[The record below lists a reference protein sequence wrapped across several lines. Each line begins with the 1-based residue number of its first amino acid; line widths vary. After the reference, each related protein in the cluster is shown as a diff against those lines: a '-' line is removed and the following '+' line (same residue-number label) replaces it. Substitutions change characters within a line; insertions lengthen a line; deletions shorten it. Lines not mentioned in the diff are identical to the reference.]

1 MTPTLRS
8 RQASKIV
15 DPLTRKSGPS
25 KRQKAKQRAT
35 DAPNSEED
43 NTDNNENNSKQIP
56 GEDIIDTKNQAVID
70 LQRLE
75 LRRLQ

>member
-1 MTPTLRS
+1 MTPTLQS

-15 DPLTRKSGPS
+15 DPLTGKSGPS
-25 KRQKAKQRAT
+25 KRQKAKQQAT
-35 DAPNSEED
+35 DTPNSEED
-43 NTDNNENNSKQIP
+43 NADNNENDSEQIP
-56 GEDIIDTKNQAVID
+56 GEDVIDTENQAVID

>member
-1 MTPTLRS
+1 MTPMLRS

-15 DPLTRKSGPS
+15 DPLTGKSDPL
-25 KRQKAKQRAT
+25 KRQKAKQQAT

-43 NTDNNENNSKQIP
+43 NVDNNENNSKQIP
-56 GEDIIDTKNQAVID
+56 GEDVIDTKNQAVID

-75 LRRLQ
+75 L